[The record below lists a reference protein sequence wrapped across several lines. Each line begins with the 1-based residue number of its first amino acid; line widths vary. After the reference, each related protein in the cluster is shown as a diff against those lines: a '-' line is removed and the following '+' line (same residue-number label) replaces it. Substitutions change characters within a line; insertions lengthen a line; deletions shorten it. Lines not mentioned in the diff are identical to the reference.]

1 MGRAFLIG
9 IAAGIFAAGFAFAD
23 SPSVTAVLS
32 NSETAV
38 GETVELQI
46 KVTGPGDTQAPE
58 QIPAEGL
65 EIYRTGEDASSE
77 IKFGAGTMQVTR
89 SVTYTYTVLPKSAGR
104 FTIPPQTIR
113 VGNNS
118 LRTPA
123 LTLNVADSVAGSAG
137 ARQSRGRQSQS
148 VSAADLLFTELIVP
162 KKVAY

>member
-9 IAAGIFAAGFAFAD
+9 ITAGNLAAGFAFAD

-32 NSETAV
+32 NSEAV
-38 GETVELQI
+38 IGATVELQI

-77 IKFGAGTMQVTR
+77 IKFSAGGMQVTR

-123 LTLNVADSVAGSAG
+123 LTLNVADSPGRAFGS
-137 ARQSRGRQSQS
+137 RPGRNTQPSTPDKL
-148 VSAADLLFTELIVP
+148 A
-162 KKVAY
+162 